1 MDANSNPNPLSTF
14 GQPTP
19 SVAPEFQGFGHPTES
34 TPSLF
39 APSDS
44 STLGGFGF
52 RQPQRPIDALVTS
65 AIDVL
70 CGFES
75 LNTTLFDASPDVPA
89 KVEAVINTLQKA
101 LFESEKLKAKLK

>member
-1 MDANSNPNPLSTF
+1 MF

-19 SVAPEFQGFGHPTES
+19 SVAPVFQGFGHPTES

-39 APSDS
+39 AP
-44 STLGGFGF
+44 
-52 RQPQRPIDALVTS
+52 PQRPIDALVTS

-70 CGFES
+70 CGFEA